1 MSASGADVKALE
13 FPACFGYPIDM
24 SLDRRT
30 WGALAFFAGLAGLV
44 YYWFAV
50 RPPDPSWLGYSDDIG
65 NMELAR
71 VLMSDS
77 LREHGRPAFV
87 TRRMMAPDGISV
99 PYFSWMMERDWIGA
113 YLWNW
118 APAFPWLWV
127 YLGLSLLASY
137 LVSGWIMTRM
147 RITPVVAWTLA
158 ALFVLFNLSRHY
170 KLYYHYEHALQHW
183 IYFSL
188 FLDAWIAQRL
198 WRENRVSL
206 HLELWR
212 AVCLLGMLGTMG
224 YYWGPLIL
232 EWGAMRIAMAAVFL
246 NRRKLGQVPAL
257 EISRRKALLPV
268 LIGIFFL
275 ALDLRW
281 FLPLSREMSQF
292 GEVSQVRGLFATFR
306 MIFRPLWLEPLLQAW
321 GAIAPS
327 SAETLGLALKNFKLA
342 PLDGPE
348 TIVTVGWIYLIP
360 MALSLWLIRKRRGGP
375 GIGLAL
381 PFFLTWAFAVFYARP
396 GYFYHGIVAMLVPF
410 MKYFRTASRMGLIF
424 VPLCGVIIAVAW
436 PDLSRW
442 VRENWSRS
450 RAFRAACFAFAA
462 LSAIELSALA
472 TPIVTI
478 PPLTAEMSRLLADVR
493 TQPGSTVLDMPFCVA
508 GGNAACTSEFC
519 AKYPHQTLPLYL
531 TARHGKKVFGI
542 YQGRMNDTH
551 CATYRQPPYGSWVEA
566 WRADRCLTPPEWEG
580 LCSYLARTS
589 DISALLIYP
598 GIWTAAASPGCAQ
611 EFDRRLGKPRGRA
624 EIATFYRRG
633 PVADSDKPESI
644 GNYWPTSVL
653 WYGAKCQTA
662 GH

>member
-1 MSASGADVKALE
+1 
-13 FPACFGYPIDM
+13 
-24 SLDRRT
+24 
-30 WGALAFFAGLAGLV
+30 
-44 YYWFAV
+44 V
-50 RPPDPSWLGYSDDIG
+50 RG
-65 NMELAR
+65 
-71 VLMSDS
+71 
-77 LREHGRPAFV
+77 
-87 TRRMMAPDGISV
+87 
-99 PYFSWMMERDWIGA
+99 
-113 YLWNW
+113 
-118 APAFPWLWV
+118 
-127 YLGLSLLASY
+127 LLA
-137 LVSGWIMTRM
+137 
-147 RITPVVAWTLA
+147 
-158 ALFVLFNLSRHY
+158 
-170 KLYYHYEHALQHW
+170 Q
-183 IYFSL
+183 
-188 FLDAWIAQRL
+188 DAG
-198 WRENRVSL
+198 ND
-206 HLELWR
+206 
-212 AVCLLGMLGTMG
+212 GTAG
-224 YYWGPLIL
+224 ALIL
-232 EWGAMRIAMAAVFL
+232 EWGAMRIVAAVFL
-246 NRRKLGQVPAL
+246 KRRKLGQVPAL

-281 FLPLSREMSQF
+281 FLPLSREMTQF

-342 PLDGPE
+342 PLDWPE

-381 PFFLTWAFAVFYARP
+381 PFFLTWAFAAFYARP
-396 GYFYHGIVAMLVPF
+396 GYFYHGTVAILVPF

-472 TPIVTI
+472 TPIVTV

-508 GGNAACTSEFC
+508 GGTAPVPRSFAPNIHNKLCALPHRPPRREGFQNLPGPNERRALCEVPSTSLRILG
-519 AKYPHQTLPLYL
+519 Q
-531 TARHGKKVFGI
+531 
-542 YQGRMNDTH
+542 
-551 CATYRQPPYGSWVEA
+551 A
-566 WRADRCLTPPEWEG
+566 WRGSVSHTRQWEE
-580 LCSYLARTS
+580 LCSTAKTKSQPAPL
-589 DISALLIYP
+589 P
-598 GIWTAAASPGCAQ
+598 GMDGREPRVPGV
-611 EFDRRLGKPRGRA
+611 RPSLGKPRGRA
-624 EIATFYRRG
+624 GGVYRRG

-644 GNYWPTSVL
+644 GNYWPTPVL
-653 WYGAKCQTA
+653 WYDAQCPTA